1 MSEALEFDFI
11 VIGGG
16 IVGSATAFKLS
27 RKHPEASIAI
37 IEKETRLASHQTGRN
52 SGVIHSGIYY
62 KPGSLKA
69 QNCLEGRRQL
79 VEFAEEHGVEHEICG
94 KLILA
99 TKPEELDLLDTI
111 FQRGLQNGTRGIKYL
126 SEQEIEEYEPYAKGL
141 KAIWVPGA
149 GIIDYP
155 AATKKMVD
163 LALESNAENRL
174 FLGEAVVRMGRFH
187 NTVEILTSER
197 LLRAKQVVVCAGLHS
212 DRLAQLDGLKLDMQI
227 VGFRGDYYELTETA
241 KKKVKHLIYPVPDPR
256 YPFLGI
262 HFTPMIGGHVECGP
276 NAVFT
281 FKREGYA
288 RTSFSRRDSLEALG
302 YRGTWKLFYKNWAKG
317 LEEYR
322 RAFSSKLFLT
332 EARKMIPS
340 LTQDDLYPT
349 RSGVRAQAVG
359 KQGEMVDDFVIVQN
373 QGVTHVVNAPSPAAT
388 ACLAIADEILKKLD
402 RSISAYERPAEGTE
416 C

>member
-1 MSEALEFDFI
+1 MSEALQFDFI

-27 RKHPEASIAI
+27 RKHPKASIAI

-69 QNCLEGRRQL
+69 LNCLEGRRQL

-111 FQRGLQNGTRGIKYL
+111 FQRGLQNGTPGIKYL

-197 LLRAKQVVVCAGLHS
+197 LLRAKQVVVCAGLQS
-212 DRLAQLDGLKLDMQI
+212 DRLAQFEAG
-227 VGFRGDYYELTETA
+227 TTA
-241 KKKVKHLIYPVPDPR
+241 AFVV
-256 YPFLGI
+256 FL
-262 HFTPMIGGHVECGP
+262 
-276 NAVFT
+276 
-281 FKREGYA
+281 
-288 RTSFSRRDSLEALG
+288 LAL
-302 YRGTWKLFYKNWAKG
+302 
-317 LEEYR
+317 
-322 RAFSSKLFLT
+322 
-332 EARKMIPS
+332 M
-340 LTQDDLYPT
+340 
-349 RSGVRAQAVG
+349 AVG
-359 KQGEMVDDFVIVQN
+359 WSLGGPGLGGRQILAVSTNLRNVGLVYVLVEGCCPGNGVAAAVLGLMALMVLPNLVLTV
-373 QGVTHVVNAPSPAAT
+373 G
-388 ACLAIADEILKKLD
+388 CAIWRRKK
-402 RSISAYERPAEGTE
+402 A
-416 C
+416 